1 MRMISTAFKRSSIFL
16 WLMAALA
23 LAPALLYAYLGQF
36 SRLQADD
43 YCAVARGQEMGVW
56 DYMTYKIHTL
66 GGGGHVNWFLKGAL
80 APLDTLAVRIMPALI
95 VILWLF
101 GLFWLIDEGL
111 AHLKISY
118 SRRPLAIAIAALGVA
133 GAISSSPLPQSFYWF
148 AASTRYIL
156 PLPLL
161 VIYLALTVWLAKRT
175 RLPAW
180 GLMAG
185 GALYFITAVASEM
198 FMVFQL
204 TFLTGSLLM
213 SLAWRRRAYARI
225 LGVGWLATLVGL
237 MLQLNAPGI
246 AVRAAWMEERYGRP
260 DRSLSA
266 LLSKTFEETLKAL
279 GHPPIFVGFVLLLA
293 VGLLVMLFACRR
305 QSVKAS
311 KPVELVPSA
320 LWLGLIFQLLWLPL
334 LWSHAS
340 DAPQF
345 LSRFSLRYMVIIVL
359 NLAFILGFAVL
370 LWRRRRIN
378 AYLQKHERG
387 LLILCGGMPLIF
399 AALFALSQ
407 LTSYYL
413 SASWL
418 LMTALMFLGLL
429 CWQLSSLLP
438 GAKTRKIGLLALC
451 SLGMGLVCMAAIVG
465 VAVFGRGYAMTRI
478 LTPGNSLLTLSG
490 LVWGFFLGWLVKHLP
505 SQYDQVWI
513 NWLKLASLAAMLI
526 IALGIVLGQAAL
538 ASDFQRYAREWD
550 ARHFDIIAQRDRG
563 QKAIKTAPLS
573 YDLAEEYTRV
583 ATIARDLGNECARLY
598 YGVDSIVVEG

>member
-1 MRMISTAFKRSSIFL
+1 MRTISTVFKQNSIFL
-16 WLMAALA
+16 WLIVALA
-23 LAPALLYAYLGQF
+23 LTPALLYAYLGQF

-43 YCAVARGQEMGVW
+43 YCAVARGLEMGVW

-66 GGGGHVNWFLKGAL
+66 GGGGHVNWFLKGAA
-80 APLDTLAVRIMPALI
+80 APLDTLSVRIMPALI

-111 AHLKISY
+111 AHLKISH

-133 GAISSSPLPQSFYWF
+133 AAISSSPLPKSFYWF

-161 VIYLALTVWLAKRT
+161 VIYLALTLWLAKRT

-185 GALYFITAVASEM
+185 GALYFITALASEM

-204 TFLTGSLLM
+204 TFLTGCLLV

-225 LGVGWLATLVGL
+225 FGVGWLATLVGL
-237 MLQLNAPGI
+237 MIQLNAPGI
-246 AVRAAWMEERYGRP
+246 AVRAAWMEGRYGRP
-260 DRSLSA
+260 DRSL
-266 LLSKTFEETLKAL
+266 LTVLSRTFDKTLEAVA
-279 GHPPIFVGFVLLLA
+279 PPQIFTGFVLLLA
-293 VGLLVMLFACRR
+293 VGLLVMLFACRP
-305 QSVKAS
+305 QKTLKTS

-320 LWLGLIFQLLWLPL
+320 WWLGLIFQLFWLPL
-334 LWSHAS
+334 LWSHVS
-340 DAPQF
+340 DTPQF
-345 LSRFSLRYMVIIVL
+345 LGRFSLRYMVIIGL
-359 NLAFILGFAVL
+359 NLAFILSFAIL
-370 LWRRRRIN
+370 LWRRGRIN

-387 LLILCGGMPLIF
+387 LLILCGGMLLIF

-413 SASWL
+413 PASWL
-418 LMTALMFLGLL
+418 FVTALMFLGLL
-429 CWQLSSLLP
+429 CWQLSSFLS

-490 LVWGFFLGWLVKHLP
+490 LVWGFFLGWLVKHTRY
-505 SQYDQVWI
+505 SQVWI

-526 IALGIVLGQAAL
+526 IALGIVLDQVTL
-538 ASDFQRYAREWD
+538 APDFQRYAREWD
-550 ARHFDIIAQRDRG
+550 ARHLDIIAQRDRG
-563 QKAIKTAPLS
+563 QTAIKTAPLS

-583 ATIARDLGNECARLY
+583 ATIARDLGNDCARLY
-598 YGVDSIVVEG
+598 YGVDSIVVER